1 MRRPRLKA
9 PDHFVTAIY
18 HCVSR
23 VVDRQIVL
31 HEAEKEQFVRLM
43 RMYERF
49 CGVRVITFC
58 VMGNHFHVL
67 VEVPKR
73 PEVMMSDD
81 ELVAHVRRS
90 KGKKEAAN
98 LASWFKLWREQGNVH
113 AIEAERARHF
123 RQMWDVSYFMKLL
136 KQRFTQWF
144 NGTRPTRRTGTLWED
159 RFRSVLVESGE
170 ALRAMAA
177 YIDLNPIR
185 ANMVSDPKDYRWSG
199 YGEACAGLV
208 AAKNGLQRVLD
219 GLIDEGVGVEG
230 GVMEW
235 YRMQLA
241 YKGQR
246 VLDDEGAVARAGF
259 SPEEVR
265 ETEAKRGTIP
275 VHEYLRLRVRY
286 FTDGAVLGTREFVNG
301 IFEAKRQWF
310 SATRKTGA
318 RTLKGLGR
326 ASPLRTMR
334 ALVKEAVGRDAGSA

>member
-1 MRRPRLKA
+1 M
-9 PDHFVTAIY
+9 
-18 HCVSR
+18 
-23 VVDRQIVL
+23 VL
-31 HEAEKEQFVRLM
+31 RDAEKEHFVRLM
-43 RMYERF
+43 RLYERY

-58 VMGNHFHVL
+58 VMGNHFHIL

-73 PEVMMSDD
+73 PAALFSAD
-81 ELVAHVRRS
+81 ELVAHVRWS

-98 LASWFKLWREQGNVH
+98 LAAWFQLWRDQGNVQ
-113 AIEAERARHF
+113 AIDAERERQC
-123 RQMWDVSYFMKLL
+123 RQMWDVSAFMKVL
-136 KQRFTQWF
+136 KQRFSQWF
-144 NGTRPTRRTGTLWED
+144 NATRPTRRTGTLWED

-199 YGEACAGLV
+199 YGEACAGQK
-208 AAKNGLQRVLD
+208 AAKTGLQRVLD
-219 GLIDEGVGVEG
+219 GLKDEGVGVEG

-246 VLDDEGAVARAGF
+246 VLDADRNVARPGF

-265 ETEAKRGTIP
+265 ATEEKRGTLP
-275 VHEYLRLRVRY
+275 LHEYLRLRVRY
-286 FTDGAVLGTREFVNG
+286 FTDGAVLGSREFVNG
-301 IFEAKRQWF
+301 IFEARLKSF
-310 SATRKTGA
+310 SPKRKTGA

-326 ASPLRTMR
+326 SSPLRTLR
-334 ALVKEAVGRDAGSA
+334 ALAKAPVGSGRSPAPDGTA